1 MASTA
6 TSLLDQSAPA
16 AGVAP
21 VAPLTL
27 APVAVPLPLPTTL
40 TPSKISAFTSCPL
53 AFRFSV
59 LERLP
64 EPPSLPAVRGTLVH
78 RALQLL
84 FTYVDGGSRTR
95 VRAEEALQDAF
106 ADLMARDSDL
116 AGLQLTPEGS
126 DVLMRQAGV
135 LLDRYFEIEDPNSV
149 RPAGLELDMQVSVDG
164 LNLRGI
170 IDRLDVLA
178 DGRFAVVDY
187 KTGRAPRAEQAK
199 SRLSGVQLYAFLCE
213 EILGQRPAAVRL
225 LYLRDRVVVSAEPS
239 DMSMR
244 GVRQRAAAVW
254 KAIERA
260 CEHSDFRPSPSALCN
275 WCAFQAYCP
284 AFGGD
289 PDAPR

>member
-1 MASTA
+1 MVSIA
-6 TSLLDQSAPA
+6 TS
-16 AGVAP
+16 
-21 VAPLTL
+21 
-27 APVAVPLPLPTTL
+27 PLPASPLALPSTL

-84 FTYVDGGSRTR
+84 FTYADEGARDR
-95 VRAEEALQDAF
+95 ARAERSLEQAF
-106 ADLMARDSDL
+106 ADLKSSDADL
-116 AGLQLTPEGS
+116 AALELTDEARS
-126 DVLMRQAGV
+126 VLMRQAGV
-135 LLDRYFEIEDPNSV
+135 LLDRYFEIEDPNTV
-149 RPAGLELDMQVSVDG
+149 RPVGLELDMQVEVDG
-164 LNLRGI
+164 LMLRGI
-170 IDRLDVLA
+170 IDRLDVLP

-225 LYLRDRVVVSAEPS
+225 LYLRDRVVVSSEPS

-244 GVRQRAAAVW
+244 GVRQRAGAVW

-260 CEHSDFRPSPSALCN
+260 CEHSDFRPSPSALCS
-275 WCAFQAYCP
+275 WCAFQQYCP

-289 PDAPR
+289 PNAPR